1 MNTHQGPKDG
11 GLYSPLNN
19 NQVRLLRLNPY
30 PNSDEVGS
38 LEVGEL
44 RDAPPY
50 YALSHSWTGQHS
62 YRDVLINSRVVTI
75 GADLAACVHR
85 LSQLA
90 RSNSELNPPVRHI
103 WIDSICIDQSNL
115 DERAS
120 QVSLMGQLY
129 RGAIRTLI
137 WLGPDSSDCYGAWE
151 LLNSIYRVFRQQN
164 PIATEPNDIPTRMY
178 RPSAHEASGLPPWE
192 DFRWSHLKSLVGRRW
207 FSRIWVV
214 QEVALSPQ
222 DPIFLHGEQYFPWS
236 HFGWAAAWLRKNGY
250 MRLSQVPEQL
260 RNIDTMANLQRAQT
274 LWPLDA
280 LVSITQVKF
289 NATDQRD
296 KIYGLMGLARECQD
310 LATIPPE
317 LRPDYQIGVT
327 DVYLRVGRYMLEQ
340 GQSLAFLTRA
350 RCVDGSITRRQREK
364 SLDIPS
370 WCPDWSDFENPNEGI
385 ATSLSWVHAG
395 DKSRP
400 AILGFLEQFSAAS
413 GLELE
418 IRHEDD
424 PRVLSLVGIKVSTV
438 EVAVPFGVNP
448 SRKVDPEQPF
458 TEQMTRILS
467 EALKVLKKNPIPTWT
482 RQFVSATT
490 VEQHS
495 FVGRDWEQS
504 VADGAAYIHHLL
516 LNEVSLSSLCVEQSG
531 DPNALSVLQQL
542 SSGGAADYYK
552 SLVHNYGF
560 DRAFLVTADGRMGIG
575 PSNIRQGDAVVVL
588 AGGDV
593 PYCVRKEGDY
603 WLLVGESCV
612 QGLMKGEATKAVSH
626 GLFMKERM
634 RFR

>member
-1 MNTHQGPKDG
+1 MSTQPGPREA
-11 GLYSPLNN
+11 GLYGPLKTG
-19 NQVRLLRLNPY
+19 QVRLLRLNPD
-30 PNSDEVGS
+30 PDSDEVGS
-38 LEVGEL
+38 LEVVEL
-44 RDAPPY
+44 RDASPY
-50 YALSHSWTGQHS
+50 YALSHSWTTQQS
-62 YRDVLINSRVVTI
+62 YHDVLINNRVITL

-90 RSNSELNPPVRHI
+90 RSNSELDPPVCHI

-115 DERAS
+115 AERAS
-120 QVSLMGQLY
+120 QVSLMGQVY

-151 LLNSIYRVFRQQN
+151 LLDSIHRIFRQQN
-164 PIATEPNDIPTRMY
+164 PTATEPNDIPVRMY
-178 RPSAHEASGLPPWE
+178 RPSAHEASSLPAWD
-192 DFRWSHLKSLVGRRW
+192 DFRWSHLKNLLGRRW
-207 FSRIWVV
+207 FSRIWIV
-214 QEVALSPQ
+214 QEVALSTQ
-222 DPIFLHGEQYFPWS
+222 DPIFLHGERYFPWS
-236 HFGWAAAWLRKNGY
+236 HFGWAEAWLRRNGY
-250 MRLSQVPEQL
+250 MRLAQVPEQL
-260 RNIDTMANLQRAQT
+260 RNIDTMASLQRAQM

-280 LVSITQVKF
+280 LVSITQVKS

-296 KIYGLMGLARECQD
+296 KVYALMGLARECQD
-310 LATIPPE
+310 LDTIPPK
-317 LRPDYQIGVT
+317 LRPDYQINTT
-327 DVYLRVGRYMLEQ
+327 DLYVRVGRYMLKQ
-340 GQSLAFLTRA
+340 SQSLALLTRA
-350 RCVDGSITRRQREK
+350 RCVDGSITRRQREQ
-364 SLDIPS
+364 SLNIPS
-370 WCPDWSDFENPNEGI
+370 WCPDWSDFKNPNEGI
-385 ATSLSWVHAG
+385 ATSLSWVHVG
-395 DKSRP
+395 DNSRP
-400 AILGFLEQFSAAS
+400 ARLGFLEQFSAAS
-413 GLELE
+413 ELE
-418 IRHEDD
+418 FEICHEDD
-424 PRVLSLVGIKVSTV
+424 PRVLSLVGIRVSTV

-458 TEQMTRILS
+458 TDQMTRILS
-467 EALKVLKKNPIPTWT
+467 EALKILKRDPIPTWT

-495 FVGRDWEQS
+495 FVGRDSEQS

-516 LNEVSLSSLCVEQSG
+516 LNDASLLSLCVEQSG
-531 DPNALSVLQQL
+531 DPNALAVRQEL

-552 SLVHNYGF
+552 SLIHNYGF

-612 QGLMKGEATKAVSH
+612 QGLMKGEAITAVNH
-626 GLFMKERM
+626 GLLMKERM

>member
-1 MNTHQGPKDG
+1 MSTHQGPKEA
-11 GLYSPLNN
+11 GLYTPLKT
-19 NQVRLLRLNPY
+19 NQVRLLRLNPD
-30 PNSDEVGS
+30 PDSDEVGS
-38 LEVGEL
+38 LEIVEL

-50 YALSHSWTGQHS
+50 YALSHSWTSQHS
-62 YRDVLINSRVVTI
+62 YRDVLIDNRVVTL

-90 RSNSELNPPVRHI
+90 RTNSELDPPVRHI

-115 DERAS
+115 AERAS

-129 RGAIRTLI
+129 RTAIRTLI

-151 LLNSIYRVFRQQN
+151 LLDSIYHVFRQQN
-164 PIATEPNDIPTRMY
+164 HGASEPSDIPARMY

-192 DFRWSHLKSLVGRRW
+192 DFRWSHLKNLMARRW

-214 QEVALSPQ
+214 QEVALSTL
-222 DPIFLHGEQYFPWS
+222 DPIFLHGDQSFPWS

-289 NATDQRD
+289 NASDQRD

-310 LATIPPE
+310 LPTVPPE
-317 LRPDYQIGVT
+317 LRPDYQVDVT
-327 DVYLRVGRYMLEQ
+327 DLYPRVGRYMLEQ
-340 GQSLAFLTRA
+340 SCSLAFLTRA
-350 RCVDGSITRRQREK
+350 RCVDGSTTRRQREK

-370 WCPDWSDFENPNEGI
+370 WCPDWSDFKNPNEGI

-395 DKSRP
+395 DKSTP
-400 AILGFLEQFSAAS
+400 ARLGFLEQFSAAS

-424 PRVLSLVGIKVSTV
+424 PRVLSLEGIRVSTV
-438 EVAVPFGVNP
+438 EVAVPFAVNP
-448 SRKVDPEQPF
+448 SRKVEPEQPF

-467 EALKVLKKNPIPTWT
+467 KALKLLKREPIPSWT
-482 RQFVSATT
+482 RQFVSVTT

-495 FVGRDWEQS
+495 FVGRDWDQT

-516 LNEVSLSSLCVEQSG
+516 LNDVSLSSLCVEQSG
-531 DPNALSVLQQL
+531 DPNALFVLQEL

-560 DRAFLVTADGRMGIG
+560 DRAFLLTADGRMGIG
-575 PSNIRQGDAVVVL
+575 PSNIQQEDAVVVL

-593 PYCVRKEGDY
+593 PYCVRKEGDH

-612 QGLMKGEATKAVSH
+612 QGLMKGEAVKAVDH
-626 GLFMKERM
+626 GLLKQEMM
-634 RFR
+634 RFK

>member
-1 MNTHQGPKDG
+1 MSTHQGPKEA
-11 GLYSPLNN
+11 GLYNPLKT
-19 NQVRLLRLNPY
+19 NQVRLLRLNPD
-30 PNSDEVGS
+30 PDSDEVGN
-38 LEVGEL
+38 LEVVEL
-44 RDAPPY
+44 REAPPY
-50 YALSHSWTGQHS
+50 YALSHSWTSQHS
-62 YRDVLINSRVVTI
+62 YRDVLINSQVVTL

-90 RSNSELNPPVRHI
+90 GSNSELDPPVRHI

-115 DERAS
+115 DERAA

-129 RGAIRTLI
+129 RSAIRKLI

-151 LLNSIYRVFRQQN
+151 LLDSIHHIFRQQN
-164 PIATEPNDIPTRMY
+164 PRATEPNDIPTHMY

-192 DFRWSHLKSLVGRRW
+192 DFRWSHLKNLVRRRW

-214 QEVALSPQ
+214 QEVALSTQ

-250 MRLSQVPEQL
+250 MRLS
-260 RNIDTMANLQRAQT
+260 QT

-310 LATIPPE
+310 LATMPLE
-317 LRPDYQIGVT
+317 LRPDYQIDVT
-327 DVYLRVGRYMLEQ
+327 DVYLRVGRYMLQ
-340 GQSLAFLTRA
+340 QSRSLAFLTRA

-370 WCPDWSDFENPNEGI
+370 WCPDWSDFKNPNEGI

-400 AILGFLEQFSAAS
+400 ARLGFLEQFSAAS

-418 IRHEDD
+418 IHHEGD
-424 PRVLSLVGIKVSTV
+424 PRVLSLVGIRVTTV
-438 EVAVPFGVNP
+438 EVALPFSVNP
-448 SRKVDPEQPF
+448 SRKVEPEQPF

-467 EALKVLKKNPIPTWT
+467 EALKTLKRETISAWT

-504 VADGAAYIHHLL
+504 VADGAAYVHHLL
-516 LNEVSLSSLCVEQSG
+516 LNEISLSSLCVEQSG
-531 DPNALSVLQQL
+531 DPNALSVLQDL

-560 DRAFLVTADGRMGIG
+560 DRAFMVTTDGRMGIG

-593 PYCVRKEGDY
+593 PYCVRKEGDC
-603 WLLVGESCV
+603 WLLN
-612 QGLMKGEATKAVSH
+612 A
-626 GLFMKERM
+626 F
-634 RFR
+634 